1 MRQNLLPVN
10 AMYLSWLRD
19 KGKKDMAPADLLIY
33 IMILSRADSD
43 TLTCFPSI
51 QTICDD
57 CGGLDRRTVWASLD
71 NLHGQGFISIKKSRG
86 RPNVYFMADFFAWRK
101 DYG

>member
-1 MRQNLLPVN
+1 MANILPIN
-10 AMYLSWLRD
+10 AMYLSWFRD
-19 KGKKDMAPADLLIY
+19 RGKQDLYPADILIY

-57 CGGLDRRTVWASLD
+57 CGGLDRRAVWGSLKR
-71 NLHGQGFISIKKSRG
+71 LEQLKYIEVKKSRG
-86 RPNVYFMADFFAWRK
+86 RPNVYFMSHFKQWK
-101 DYG
+101 KEHG